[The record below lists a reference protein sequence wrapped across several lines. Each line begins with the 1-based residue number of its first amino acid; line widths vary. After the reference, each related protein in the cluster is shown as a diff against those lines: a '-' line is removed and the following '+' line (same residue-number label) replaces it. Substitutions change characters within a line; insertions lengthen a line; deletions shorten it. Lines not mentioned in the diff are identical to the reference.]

1 GAPDGSGFMGFY
13 HQNLGGIPLPI
24 KSTPPTPP
32 TIHYHHTNVALEKP
46 TPIDVTYHYDRMN
59 PASIEDRTDI
69 SYHYNK
75 ISVPIP

>member
-1 GAPDGSGFMGFY
+1 EVTNLWDNQWFNMGTVIPETPDI
-13 HQNLGGIPLPI
+13 NKPKL
-24 KSTPPTPP
+24 TVN
-32 TIHYHHTNVALEKP
+32 YHHTNVALEKP

-75 ISVPIP
+75 ISVP

>member
-1 GAPDGSGFMGFY
+1 GTKRAVFVNPGTWATISTTIPKSSSG
-13 HQNLGGIPLPI
+13 IV
-24 KSTPPTPP
+24 PP